1 MVSPAVDA
9 RDCCVCLGQLDAF
22 EHVALLEDGWA
33 HVECADLVTM
43 EAPC

>member
-1 MVSPAVDA
+1 MRPAVDA
-9 RDCCVCLGQLDAF
+9 QLCCVCTQCFDPF
-22 EHVALLEDGWA
+22 EHVALLDDGWA